1 MDGSSFREALYDVF
15 IDTEA
20 DIGSRIDRALE
31 IGTEYFDLPFG
42 FLTSIED
49 GTQTI
54 VYATGSHE
62 LLQPGESCPLE
73 EAYCRRTIEM
83 DTPLAVQQAA
93 TSAAVPDAAVE
104 AFDLGTYIGSKVVVD
119 GEPYGTVC
127 FASTDERD
135 ASFSEA
141 EETFLELVAKLIG
154 NALEREAHER
164 ELRQRNERL
173 QREKRRFEGIAETTF
188 DVLFRVDLEGEFTY
202 VSSAVERVLGYEP
215 ADLVGR
221 HITDVMTSSAT
232 ETAMTAYSEVLAGT
246 TVESL
251 ELTFIDTD
259 DDRVPLAINATPI
272 TENGDV
278 VGIQGV
284 GRDISARKE
293 REREL
298 RIKNRAIDEARL
310 GISIADAR
318 QPDEPLVYVNRGF
331 ERLTGYDADDAIGRN
346 CNFLQGEA
354 TDAASVDLLRERID
368 ENEPVSAELLNYQ
381 ANGMPFWNQ
390 VRLTPIENVDGTVTH
405 YLGIQTDITE
415 RKRTEQLVR
424 LLNRVLRHNLR
435 NDMNV
440 LLGLGTRLETE
451 ADPDVTALGEQLSAT
466 ARDLI
471 DLSEQARALEQVSQR
486 ERDPQRLEPDTL
498 LTSVADDYRQQFDGA
513 TVAVTVRTDR
523 KLCVGPELEQ
533 AVGEL
538 VENALKHNPS
548 SEPWV
553 AVSASDDGEWIELT
567 VEDDGPGIDAMETA
581 AIANGTEEA
590 LEHGSGLGLWIVN
603 WIVTRYGGS
612 FQIRACSEDASGSIA
627 TIRLPAITP
636 EESIETVQRRPTVL
650 FR

>member
-20 DIGSRIDRALE
+20 DVESRITRALD

-49 GTQTI
+49 GTQTV

-73 EAYCRRTIEM
+73 DAYCRRTIEM
-83 DTPLAVQQAA
+83 DVPLAVQQAA
-93 TSAAVPDAAVE
+93 TAPVPDAAIE
-104 AFDLGTYIGSKVVVD
+104 TFDLGTYIGSKVVVD
-119 GEPYGTVC
+119 GDLYGTVC
-127 FASTDERD
+127 FASTDDRD
-135 ASFSEA
+135 TPFTEA

-154 NALEREAHER
+154 NALEREAHQR
-164 ELRQRNERL
+164 ELRKRNERL
-173 QREKRRFEGIAETTF
+173 QREKRRFEGIAETSF
-188 DVLFRVDLEGEFTY
+188 DILFRVDLEGEFTY

-221 HITDVMTSSAT
+221 HITDVIAASST
-232 ETAMTAYSEVLAGT
+232 ETAMSAYSEVLAGT
-246 TVESL
+246 TVETL
-251 ELTFIDTD
+251 ELTFVDTSG
-259 DDRVPLAINATPI
+259 DRVPLAVNATPI

-278 VGIQGV
+278 VGVQGV

-298 RIKNRAIDEARL
+298 RIKNRAMDEARL

-331 ERLTGYDADDAIGRN
+331 EQVTGYDAADALGQN
-346 CNFLQGEA
+346 CRFLQGDA
-354 TDAASVDLLRERID
+354 TDAAAVDLLRERID
-368 ENEPVSAELLNYQ
+368 AAEPVSTELLNYQ
-381 ANGMPFWNQ
+381 ANGTPFWNQ
-390 VRLTPIENVDGTVTH
+390 VRITPIENDDGTVTH
-405 YLGIQTDITE
+405 YLGFQTDITE

-451 ADPDVTALGEQLSAT
+451 ADPDVTALGDQLSTT
-466 ARDLI
+466 AQDLI
-471 DLSEQARALEQVSQR
+471 ELSEQARTLERVSRR
-486 ERDPQRLEPDTL
+486 ERDPQRLETDSL
-498 LTSVADDYRQQFDGA
+498 LTTVADDYRQQLAGA
-513 TVAVTVRTDR
+513 TVDVTVRTDR
-523 KLCVGPELEQ
+523 QLCGGPELEQ
-533 AVGEL
+533 AVSEL

-553 AVSASDDGEWIELT
+553 EISARDDGEWIELT

-581 AIANGTEEA
+581 VIANGTEEA

-612 FQIRACSEDASGSIA
+612 FQIRANEGSSGSIA

-636 EESIETVQRRPTVL
+636 DESIETVQRRPTVL